1 MRFGLP
7 SPFILGLFTA
17 DHSPPIIE
25 RCSKLFASISTALCT
40 SCTLICMEIRHTAD
54 REPIPVPSAVL
65 FLILPFPPLSKV
77 RSGTYAF
84 FQNSTRCIEFRLR
97 RRGTCLL
104 LLFFHAS
111 LATCKLRTTYFPLN
125 FRYARGWL
133 RDTWCEDTKSVWN
146 FWNVKIRW
154 TRSIWDLRMIQEDVS
169 GVNLRAQHVP

>member
-65 FLILPFPPLSKV
+65 FLILPSTFESEIRDVRIFPKFHALHRVS
-77 RSGTYAF
+77 S
-84 FQNSTRCIEFRLR
+84 LR

-111 LATCKLRTTYFPLN
+111 LATCKLRISPLI
-125 FRYARGWL
+125 FVTRVVGYAI
-133 RDTWCEDTKSVWN
+133 RDAK
-146 FWNVKIRW
+146 
-154 TRSIWDLRMIQEDVS
+154 TR
-169 GVNLRAQHVP
+169 RACGISET

>member
-65 FLILPFPPLSKV
+65 FLILPSTFESEIRDVRIFPK
-77 RSGTYAF
+77 
-84 FQNSTRCIEFRLR
+84 
-97 RRGTCLL
+97 
-104 LLFFHAS
+104 FHALHRIS
-111 LATCKLRTTYFPLN
+111 SKTERHVPSSSFFSRFFGNVQITYFPLN

-154 TRSIWDLRMIQEDVS
+154 TRRRTSSRSIWDLRMIQEFRV
-169 GVNLRAQHVP
+169 

>member
-65 FLILPFPPLSKV
+65 FLILPSTFESEIRDVRIFPKFHALHRVS
-77 RSGTYAF
+77 S
-84 FQNSTRCIEFRLR
+84 LR

-104 LLFFHAS
+104 LLFFFTLLWQRANYVQRIS
-111 LATCKLRTTYFPLN
+111 LLIFVTRVVG
-125 FRYARGWL
+125 YAI
-133 RDTWCEDTKSVWN
+133 RDAK
-146 FWNVKIRW
+146 
-154 TRSIWDLRMIQEDVS
+154 TR
-169 GVNLRAQHVP
+169 RACGISET